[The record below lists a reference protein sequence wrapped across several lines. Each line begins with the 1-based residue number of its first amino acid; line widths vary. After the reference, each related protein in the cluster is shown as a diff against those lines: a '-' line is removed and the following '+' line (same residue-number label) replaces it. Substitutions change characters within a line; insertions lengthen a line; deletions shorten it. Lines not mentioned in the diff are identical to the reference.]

1 MHRIWSSALLA
12 AGLTVLLA
20 LPPRQASAQTVSQTA
35 NGAINSPASSNT
47 SSKQTQTIAKQTPQ
61 CVHIINECKKLGFIP
76 GQYQKD
82 NGLWKD
88 CFDPVVYGKG
98 HPTRDGSPITVPVSP
113 ADQQACH
120 AAVVG
125 KT

>member
-1 MHRIWSSALLA
+1 MRTMPGSALLA
-12 AGLTVLLA
+12 ATLTMLLVSA
-20 LPPRQASAQTVSQTA
+20 PREASAQTVSQTA
-35 NGAINSPASSNT
+35 NGAINSSTP
-47 SSKQTQTIAKQTPQ
+47 SSKASETQAIAKQTPQ
-61 CVHIINECKKLGFIP
+61 CVHILNECKKLGFIA

-88 CFDPVVYGKG
+88 CFDPIVYGKG
-98 HPTRDGSPITVPVSP
+98 HPTREGSPITVPVNQS
-113 ADQQACH
+113 DVHACH